1 MSPRSVYPNA
11 KSTASRNWKSDQPL
25 LLEGSPYDRGLAHG
39 ETLRSQ
45 IHEVVGRWKGE
56 LAHMYQMDPEK
67 AIARFIK
74 GTDFAPAIRRW
85 TPDLLDEI
93 QGIAAGAEMDWETI
107 LAFQLLDEMWSSE
120 DVILAEHCSSLG
132 LPAQASEP
140 AYVAQNVDVESF
152 RDGFQ
157 VLLHVKH
164 ADSDL
169 ESFVLST
176 AGLIGFTGLNNR
188 SVGICCN
195 ALVPLRG
202 CRDGLPVACIVR
214 GVLEQPTA
222 QAAVTFLQTIR
233 HASGQNYVVGGPDQV
248 VDLECSANQV
258 VPFEPAGP
266 QGVVWHTNHPLV
278 NGDYQAWYETERNPF
293 LPNSTARYQSLERRL
308 IDPPQGTRLDQI
320 KEILTSKDS
329 AEHPICG
336 SKGREEFYTQLAMF
350 TFAST
355 IMVLGDEPVLHVS
368 FGPPDTAP
376 YRRFEFGT
384 PAGS

>member
-1 MSPRSVYPNA
+1 MASSARNA
-11 KSTASRNWKSDQPL
+11 ADRNWQTSQPL
-25 LLEGSPYDRGLAHG
+25 LLQGSPYARGLAHG

-56 LAHMYQMDPEK
+56 VAHMYQMDADQ
-67 AIARFIK
+67 AIARFIR
-74 GTDFAPAIRRW
+74 GTDFAPAIQRW

-93 QGIAAGAEMDWETI
+93 RGIAAGADMDWETI
-107 LAFQLLDEMWSSE
+107 LAFQLLDEMWSNE
-120 DVILAEHCSSLG
+120 DVFYAEHCSSLG
-132 LPAQASEP
+132 FPAQASEP

-157 VLLHVKH
+157 VLLHIKH

-176 AGLIGFTGLNNR
+176 AGLIGFNGMNNR

-214 GVLEQPTA
+214 GVLQQPSA
-222 QAAVTFLQTIR
+222 QEAVTFLQTIH
-233 HASGQNYVVGGPDQV
+233 HASGQNYIVGGPAQV

-258 VPFEPAGP
+258 VPFGP
-266 QGVVWHTNHPLV
+266 TGPRGVVWHTNHPLA
-278 NGDYQAWYETERNPF
+278 NSDYNAWYEAESNPF
-293 LPNSTARYQSLERRL
+293 LPNSTARYQSMEHRL
-308 IDPPQGTRLDQI
+308 IDPPRGTRLDQI

-329 AEHPICG
+329 AENPICG
-336 SKGREEFYTQLAMF
+336 SKGEHELYTRLAMF

-355 IMVLGDEPVLHVS
+355 IMVLGDEPALFVS

-376 YRRFEFGT
+376 YRRFEFGE
-384 PAGS
+384 PAIS

>member
-1 MSPRSVYPNA
+1 
-11 KSTASRNWKSDQPL
+11 L
-25 LLEGSPYDRGLAHG
+25 LLQGSPYERGLAHG

-56 LAHMYQMDPEK
+56 VAHMYQMDADQ
-67 AIARFIK
+67 AIARFIR
-74 GTDFAPAIRRW
+74 GTDFAPAIQRW

-93 QGIAAGAEMDWETI
+93 QGIAAGADMDWETI
-107 LAFQLLDEMWSSE
+107 LAFQLLDEMWSNE
-120 DVILAEHCSSLG
+120 DVFYAEHCSSLG
-132 LPAQASEP
+132 FPAQASEP

-157 VLLHVKH
+157 VLLHIKH

-176 AGLIGFTGLNNR
+176 AGLIGFNGMNNR

-214 GVLEQPTA
+214 GVLQQPSA
-222 QAAVTFLQTIR
+222 QEAVTFLQTIH
-233 HASGQNYVVGGPDQV
+233 HASGQNYIVGGPAQV

-258 VPFEPAGP
+258 VPFGSTGP
-266 QGVVWHTNHPLV
+266 RGVVWHTNHPLA
-278 NGDYQAWYETERNPF
+278 NSDYNAWYEAESNPF
-293 LPNSTARYQSLERRL
+293 LPNSTARYQSMEHRL
-308 IDPPQGTRLDQI
+308 IDPPRGTRLDQI

-329 AEHPICG
+329 AENPICG
-336 SKGREEFYTQLAMF
+336 SKGEHELYTRLAMF

-355 IMVLGDEPVLHVS
+355 IMVLGDEPALFVS

-376 YRRFEFGT
+376 YRRFEFGE
-384 PAGS
+384 PAIS